1 MAALSVHKIG
11 AGNKTSIPL
20 FEAALVSVSL
30 NVELEATPPAIAIV
44 FTFFFLHVN
53 KTLSFNTSG
62 WRYTVHQKWYRHAAD
77 PASAPGRSRPPPS
90 AAARGQTAR
99 RRCRR
104 STCRQTGCRNPAG

>member
-53 KTLSFNTSG
+53 KTLSFNTSTTAC
-62 WRYTVHQKWYRHAAD
+62 WNDAAT
-77 PASAPGRSRPPPS
+77 SALL
-90 AAARGQTAR
+90 T
-99 RRCRR
+99 
-104 STCRQTGCRNPAG
+104 

>member
-44 FTFFFLHVN
+44 FTF
-53 KTLSFNTSG
+53 SF
-62 WRYTVHQKWYRHAAD
+62 YMLIKHYPLIHQLLLVGMMLQHQPY
-77 PASAPGRSRPPPS
+77 
-90 AAARGQTAR
+90 
-99 RRCRR
+99 
-104 STCRQTGCRNPAG
+104 